1 MIMKKLLSL
10 SVALVALVALSYAE
24 APYPQSGD
32 QTVCISSQPY
42 GVEEV
47 AGSTYN
53 WTFSGTAAQRTI
65 TDGVTSGLKS
75 VDWLAAGSYTI
86 TVQEQTADGCL
97 SEPSSITVTVKAKPV
112 VDPTTASACSGDV
125 ISATLPVKDK
135 DGLTL
140 TQWTLKSVNIPAG
153 VTADPG
159 NVATGTTTS
168 ASYIA
173 NDKYTNASGANQDVV
188 YTFTANGGGCES
200 EEFTITVTIFK
211 AVPTPTI
218 YHN

>member
-1 MIMKKLLSL
+1 MKKSLFL
-10 SVALVALVALSYAE
+10 SVALVAMASVSFAE

-47 AGSTYN
+47 AGSTYT
-53 WTFSGTAAQRTI
+53 WTFSGTDAQRTI
-65 TDGVTSGLKS
+65 TDGATSGFKS

-86 TVQEQTADGCL
+86 TVQEKSADECL
-97 SEPSSITVTVKAKPV
+97 SEPSSITVTVTAKPV
-112 VDPTTASACSGDV
+112 VDPVTESVCSGDV
-125 ISATLPVKDK
+125 IGVTLPVKDK
-135 DGLTL
+135 SAAAL
-140 TQWTLKSVNIPAG
+140 TQWTLKSVDVPAG
-153 VTADPG
+153 VTADSG
-159 NVATGTTTS
+159 NVPTGTTTS

-173 NDKYTNASGANQDVV
+173 NDKYTNTSGADKQVI

-200 EEFTITVTIFK
+200 EEFTITVTVHK